1 MFSRK
6 QNIFLKLFVFA
17 LLAASTPVYAEN
29 APVISVSD
37 ANLPINVSDKTNNAP
52 SANSGK
58 QALVSPSKAKSV
70 STDTPKTAAPAVS
83 SSVQTVPAIQ
93 NANLPTPNDNDLA
106 NASTTM
112 QPVSASVPAKGSA
125 NADMP
130 IAAPAAGKTQAQASA
145 PALPAADANPVAN
158 NNAATAADFNFDL
171 KMKSIKAPA
180 QPAAPRQADS
190 PASASALN
198 DADLPKDIQYKANP
212 VEALGNS
219 VLSQMDSDLFS
230 QMSEIEKS
238 TTLLT
243 LELRREKIR
252 NEIEAQR
259 AIRKKN
265 AEDLERQKEERR
277 LQSLEKEKQIEAQV
291 LKEKQALLDK
301 EQLFEILKQRKLLNA
316 YMNQML
322 VNQQKWLKEKESLYA
337 QIAAVESEKKELIE
351 LFKQRIGKVLDASAK
366 NIQVA
371 EAAKANFERIVKN
384 LKARNEQLRKR
395 VAADAQ
401 IIKNA
406 KNSLY
411 LKSQSIDELKSKN
424 AAVAAMMA
432 SATASDASD
441 DVLAEEDM
449 AVEEEAPAKLSSQYA
464 ILGIS
469 GRANDMVVEVI
480 DINGQPLSLK
490 IGSPLPTGHIVSEI
504 GADYA
509 KFSRDG
515 EDDYL
520 YVGRTIDGYIPTLKE
535 DTKKK

>member
-6 QNIFLKLFVFA
+6 QNIFSKLFVFA

-29 APVISVSD
+29 APVISISD
-37 ANLPINVSDKTNNAP
+37 ANLPINVSDKTNNVP
-52 SANSGK
+52 STNSGK

-70 STDTPKTAAPAVS
+70 STNAPKATAPAVS
-83 SSVQTVPAIQ
+83 NPAQAASMIQ
-93 NANLPTPNDNDLA
+93 NANLPTSNDNDLA
-106 NASTTM
+106 NANTSM
-112 QPVSASVPAKGSA
+112 QSVSASVPAKGSA

-130 IAAPAAGKTQAQASA
+130 IAAPAAGKTQAQGSA
-145 PALPAADANPVAN
+145 PALPAAGAYPAAN

-171 KMKSIKAPA
+171 KMKSINAPA